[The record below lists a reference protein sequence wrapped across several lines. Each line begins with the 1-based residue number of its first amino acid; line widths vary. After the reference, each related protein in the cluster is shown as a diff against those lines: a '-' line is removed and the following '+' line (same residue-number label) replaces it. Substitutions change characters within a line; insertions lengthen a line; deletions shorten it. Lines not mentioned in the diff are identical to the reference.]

1 MIFLEAFHMEHDM
14 KDKPDGSNRFSGK
27 SKLYAMIIVV
37 LLISLACGTSPDSIG
52 SYFKKPAAPA
62 QPPSG
67 PPPNQPVPPQPGKE
81 EDTSSYKVIGG
92 WYGPACDEAE
102 GTYIYRWSV
111 DLMQNPATGQY
122 VGTVKFHDCP
132 EGGRVLYRVV
142 GDAPTGQVFTLSGV
156 KKDGGGNLLASA
168 PETNVFTFDQSSGT
182 ITPNLAP

>member
-1 MIFLEAFHMEHDM
+1 MIFLEVAYLEHDM
-14 KDKPDGSNRFSGK
+14 KDDPDLSNRFSGR
-27 SKLYAMIIVV
+27 SKLAVILIVV
-37 LLISLACGTSPDSIG
+37 LMISLACIATPASSRNPPKQPEVPTQPLSGSPPD
-52 SYFKKPAAPA
+52 
-62 QPPSG
+62 
-67 PPPNQPVPPQPGKE
+67 QPVSPQSGKE

-111 DLMQNPATGQY
+111 DLMQDPATGKY

-132 EGGRVLYRVV
+132 GGGRVLYRVV

-156 KKDGGGNLLASA
+156 KKDGGGNLLGSA